1 MHVSELLVRS
11 FYDT

>member
-1 MHVSELLVRS
+1 MHVSTLLVRS